1 MTKKKKPKRFIF
13 QMCNDC
19 EKKTRFY
26 IKYENHKFP
35 KYLHSP
41 ILHFFW
47 KLFHMNSYEKV
58 KERIETCSRCGDIY
72 VTDMKK

>member
-1 MTKKKKPKRFIF
+1 MTKNKKQNNLIF
-13 QMCNDC
+13 QMCDDC
-19 EKKTRFY
+19 ERKTKFY
-26 IKYENHKFP
+26 VKYKNYRFP

-47 KLFHMNSYEKV
+47 ELFRMNSYEKV
-58 KERIETCSRCGDIY
+58 KERIETCSRCGNIY